1 MFEPSINFKAQLFL
15 ILNELFSK
23 VFPFMGMPMYSH
35 FMRAGLEFV
44 TKQNLDEDSDIILKK
59 KEKVRALVYLKLKI

>member
-1 MFEPSINFKAQLFL
+1 
-15 ILNELFSK
+15 
-23 VFPFMGMPMYSH
+23 MGMQMYSH

-59 KEKVRALVYLKLKI
+59 EKVRALHYINLKLKI

>member
-1 MFEPSINFKAQLFL
+1 
-15 ILNELFSK
+15 
-23 VFPFMGMPMYSH
+23 MGMQMYSH

-59 KEKVRALVYLKLKI
+59 EKIKLVICCWIKNRG

>member
-1 MFEPSINFKAQLFL
+1 
-15 ILNELFSK
+15 
-23 VFPFMGMPMYSH
+23 MGMQMYSH

-59 KEKVRALVYLKLKI
+59 EVRALHYINLKLKI